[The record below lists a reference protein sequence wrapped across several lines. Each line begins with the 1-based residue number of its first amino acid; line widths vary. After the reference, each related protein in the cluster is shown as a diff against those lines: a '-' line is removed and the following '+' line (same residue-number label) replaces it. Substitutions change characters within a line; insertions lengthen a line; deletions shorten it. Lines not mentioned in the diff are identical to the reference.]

1 MGAVELFLI
10 FVGVVFLL
18 GSYFLP
24 EKLSKKELDKIAELS
39 ENEIKHI
46 VSKKIDSAK
55 LKIED
60 ELDDAME
67 ESYEKILRVMEKDS
81 NEKIMAINEYSD
93 SVLDSISKTHNEVMF
108 LYSMLNDKYD
118 DMTTFANGLSALKD
132 EVGVLITEKKQ
143 MEEEIKKN
151 PIPEVRCEEKDEEFF
166 ATKETVTEDN
176 QRQKLYNERIIALHM
191 QGKEPVEIARELGV
205 GIGVVRLILGLYK
218 GE

>member
-1 MGAVELFLI
+1 MGAVEIVLI
-10 FVGVVFLL
+10 LVGVVFLM

-46 VSKKIDSAK
+46 VDSKISSAK
-55 LKIED
+55 VKIED

-67 ESYEKILRVMEKDS
+67 ESYEKVLREMEKDS

-118 DMTTFANGLSALKD
+118 EMTSFANDLSSLKGEIQMMQFEQQPIKDSKTTVDNENVSVSDDTKQNVTNPGFED
-132 EVGVLITEKKQ
+132 ES
-143 MEEEIKKN
+143 
-151 PIPEVRCEEKDEEFF
+151 D
-166 ATKETVTEDN
+166 
-176 QRQKLYNERIIALHM
+176 RQKVSNEQIVALHI
-191 QGKEPVEIARELGV
+191 QGKQPVEIARELGI
-205 GIGVVRLILGLYK
+205 GIGVVRLVLELYK

>member
-1 MGAVELFLI
+1 MGAVEIVLI
-10 FVGVVFLL
+10 LVGVVFLM

-46 VSKKIDSAK
+46 VENKIGSAK
-55 LKIED
+55 VKIED

-67 ESYEKILRVMEKDS
+67 ESYEKVLREMEKDS

-118 DMTTFANGLSALKD
+118 EMTSFANDLSSLKSEIQMMQLEQQPIRD
-132 EVGVLITEKKQ
+132 SKTTVDKSNESVAEDTNQNVTKPVL
-143 MEEEIKKN
+143 
-151 PIPEVRCEEKDEEFF
+151 
-166 ATKETVTEDN
+166 EDDSE
-176 QRQKLYNERIIALHM
+176 RQKVSNEQIIALHL
-191 QGKEPVEIARELGV
+191 QGKEPVEIAKELGV
-205 GIGVVRLILGLYK
+205 GIGVVRLVLGLYK